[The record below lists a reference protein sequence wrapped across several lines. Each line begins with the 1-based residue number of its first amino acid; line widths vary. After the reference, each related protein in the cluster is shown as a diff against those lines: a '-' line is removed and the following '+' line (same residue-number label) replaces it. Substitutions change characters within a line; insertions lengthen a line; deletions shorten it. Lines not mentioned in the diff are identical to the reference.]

1 MHLIVLTG
9 LPTKEK
15 ELLTHDLAAH
25 YLGAGQRVAVL
36 DNAGVAGGLADLEIQ
51 IVNLRGGCACCAV
64 AGKLYGCADDVAASS
79 DVAIMAAD
87 NQTHVD
93 NLTAVLD
100 NLVDGSRADITVT
113 TVALVDDR
121 TQCCFPY
128 MAETLEMSTDITVHA
143 PFSAAVILAA
153 LGESTP

>member
-1 MHLIVLTG
+1 MIVLTG

-15 ELLTHDLAAH
+15 ELLTRDLAAH
-25 YLGAGQRVAVL
+25 YLADGQRVAVL
-36 DNAGVAGGLADLEIQ
+36 DNAGIADAVTDLDVQ
-51 IVNLRGGCACCAV
+51 LVNMRGGCACCAV
-64 AGKLYGCADDVAASS
+64 AGKLYACADDVAVSS

-87 NQTHVD
+87 AQTHID

-100 NLVDGSRADITVT
+100 NMVSGSRADITVT

-128 MAETLEMSTDITVHA
+128 MAETLEMSTDLTIYA
-143 PFSAAVILAA
+143 PFSAADILAA
-153 LGESTP
+153 LGPGS